1 MPREVTDYGAAGERL
16 LSGMRAAVVALLDAG
31 NNVILDE
38 MPVDATI
45 MPAWRKALQRRHH
58 RHALI
63 ARAPGG
69 WLPGATSC

>member
-1 MPREVTDYGAAGERL
+1 
-16 LSGMRAAVVALLDAG
+16 MRAAVVALLDAG

-38 MPVDATI
+38 MPVDDTI
-45 MPAWRKALQRRHH
+45 MTAWRKALAGYDVRWVALQAPLQVIEARELQRRHH

-69 WLPGATSC
+69 